1 MSTLLQSNE
10 PAPSPIQTSRAWSVM
25 PMVAVLVASAGV
37 GFGKP
42 FRSNQNTY
50 LLHAVGPSLSPLRDD
65 WLLHTTDP
73 YPIFTAVARLA
84 SGRVGFAVES
94 FVLVLAAFTGLYLVA
109 STLLRTAPR
118 TLRTTVPS
126 LAVLLLS
133 AACCLFPILVP
144 AQSWVHPFLGFG
156 GQYLMSI
163 PSLFQASDCGA
174 LMLLG
179 GGIAVWAITSRL
191 RWLLWVTAAGLAVA
205 TCALHPAYL
214 APLALAVLG
223 FAVADVA
230 TQRTMR
236 RFGWYA
242 GTGLAAVIVVVA
254 TNPVVRDSLTHDA
267 GDPQR
272 YLAFER
278 IPHHTLASHWSLHDA
293 FLAAVVL
300 AAGGLTLRLTS
311 NWWAEIVL
319 TVCLIM
325 AVATAL
331 TVEVT
336 RNVTLA
342 MMFPWRITVFLVPV
356 ATLTVIVWLLRPIAE
371 GIGHVRIIRFIAAAC
386 LMPVCLGVGTYLT
399 LTAPDPTSEQAV
411 RALRAAGPS
420 GVGLIP
426 PDLENVRLN
435 TPAAVYVDWKS
446 HPYDSADL
454 AEWQRRIAEVRSAET
469 DDGVFCRLVQQ
480 EKIAWVMLRPGR
492 TRPACIVDWRR
503 TGSDKVR
510 IYIS

>member
-1 MSTLLQSNE
+1 M
-10 PAPSPIQTSRAWSVM
+10 SRAWSVM
-25 PMVAVLVASAGV
+25 PLATVLVASAGV
-37 GFGKP
+37 GFGRP
-42 FRSNQNTY
+42 FQSNQNTY
-50 LLHAVGPSLSPLRDD
+50 LLHAVGPSLSPLRHD

-118 TLRTTVPS
+118 TLRTAVPS

-133 AACCLFPILVP
+133 AACYLLPHILLP
-144 AQSWVHPFLGFG
+144 AQSGVYPFLGFG
-156 GQYLMSI
+156 GQYLLSI
-163 PSLFQASDCGA
+163 PSQFQASDCGA

-191 RWLLWVTAAGLAVA
+191 RRLLWVTAAGLAVA

-214 APLALAVLG
+214 APLAIAVLG

-278 IPHHTLASHWSLHDA
+278 IPHHTLASHWSLDDA

-300 AAGGLTLRLTS
+300 AAGGLTVRLTRT
-311 NWWAEIVL
+311 WWAVIVL

-325 AVATAL
+325 AVGTAL

-342 MMFPWRITVFLVPV
+342 MMFPWRISVFLVPV
-356 ATLTVIVWLLRPIAE
+356 ATLTVIVWLLRLIAE
-371 GIGHVRIIRFIAAAC
+371 RIGHVMEVLFIAAAC
-386 LMPVCLGVGTYLT
+386 LMPVCLGVSTYLT
-399 LTAPDPTSEQAV
+399 LTAPDPASEQAV
-411 RALRAAGPS
+411 RALRAAGPV

-426 PDLENVRLN
+426 PELANLRLN

-446 HPYDSADL
+446 HPYASADL
-454 AEWQRRIAEVRSAET
+454 AEWQRRIAVVKAAET
-469 DDGVFCRLVQQ
+469 DDGLFCRLVQQ
-480 EKIAWVMLRPGR
+480 EKIAWVLLRPGR
-492 TRPACIVDWRR
+492 TPPDCIVDWRQ